1 MPKTSE
7 ENGLDLNEA
16 ADARRIEMAGYP
28 SLPMGTR
35 GEHINILVELRP
47 CFEGFAGIPQE
58 TRLVFSTLA
67 KIPQLNVGGLL
78 NTYNDTKSMRNRNA
92 KQRGEAKRLYEHAKM
107 IIHVEMANTGQKRG
121 LFSRIRR
128 EMRKNDYGL
137 IVDILLRNGLSQE
150 LNAFDAREFKD
161 FLWSS
166 LFSKTLG
173 SAERQHV
180 LESEFYHTSLGWKSA
195 HRLCRYAKLTPRLK
209 TRGWDF
215 FISQV
220 PFPGTVSSG
229 TKHIVRYH
237 DAIPIFYPH
246 TIPEPKEHISTHYH
260 ALRCNVRQRAY
271 FACTSEPVREDL
283 LRLFPAIGENT
294 CVIPDIV
301 SPEFRPEPHLKR
313 TLTDI
318 AKLRAC
324 PATQPPKPP
333 DVKSASGQ
341 RELTPKIDQYI
352 LAVSTLE
359 PRKNFALLINAW
371 EHARRRLKQPPKLVL
386 VAHPGWKCDAEL
398 ASIAAWV
405 KAEELFHLWKV
416 PIEDLRI
423 LYSLAHVVV
432 CPSRAEGFD
441 LSGIEA
447 MLCGSPVLASD
458 IPVHRWVYGD
468 AAMYFDPYSSNA
480 LGEQLAEVCGLPKN
494 EGMLAELRDRGWRKG
509 ALYTPDAIAPKW
521 AALFERVAAK
531 NSARQESID
540 AAS

>member
-1 MPKTSE
+1 MPKTTE
-7 ENGLDLNEA
+7 ENGLDSNEA
-16 ADARRIEMAGYP
+16 GHACRTDTAGYHA
-28 SLPMGTR
+28 LPMGRR
-35 GEHINILVELRP
+35 GERVNVLVELRP

-67 KIPQLNVGGLL
+67 KIPHLNVSGLL
-78 NTYNDTKSMRNRNA
+78 NTYNDTKRMNTKAAR
-92 KQRGEAKRLYEHAKM
+92 KGEAKKFYEHAKL
-107 IIHVEMANTGQKRG
+107 IIYLEMANTGQKRG
-121 LFSRIRR
+121 LFSRLRHA
-128 EMRKNDYGL
+128 MRKKDYGL
-137 IVDILLRNGLSQE
+137 IVDVLLRDGLTQN

-161 FLWSS
+161 FLWNS

-173 SAERQHV
+173 SVERQHV

-195 HRLCRYAKLTPRLK
+195 HRLCRYARLAPQFE

-215 FISQV
+215 FLSQV
-220 PFPGTVSSG
+220 PFPGKVSSG

-237 DAIPIFYPH
+237 DAIPIFFPH
-246 TIPEPKEHISTHYH
+246 TIPEPKEHASSHYH
-260 ALRCNVRQRAY
+260 ALRCNVRHGAY
-271 FACTSEPVREDL
+271 FACTSEPVREEL
-283 LRLFPAIGENT
+283 VRLFPAAAENT
-294 CVIPDIV
+294 WVIPDIV
-301 SPEFRPEPHLKR
+301 SPEFRPESQLKR
-313 TLTDI
+313 ALTDI

-324 PATQPPKPP
+324 PATQPPKPS
-333 DVKSASGQ
+333 DLKSAPGQ
-341 RELTPKIDQYI
+341 RELAPKIDQYI

-359 PRKNFALLINAW
+359 PRKNFALLISAW
-371 EHARRRLKQPPKLVL
+371 EQARRRLMQPPKLIL

-480 LGEQLAEVCGLPKN
+480 LGEQLAELCGLPKN
-494 EGMLAELRDRGWRKG
+494 EGILAELQDRGWRRG
-509 ALYTPDAIAPKW
+509 VLYTPDAVAPKW
-521 AALFERVAAK
+521 SALFESIAAK
-531 NSARQESID
+531 NTARQESIC